1 MDTEKKRQQEQA
13 VLEEIIRCYCHGHH
27 HRRAAGEALC
37 ADCRELASYAAARVR
52 ACPRMASKS
61 FCSICPV
68 HCYTPERH
76 AQIQRVMRYGGPRLL
91 FRHPIMTLRHIYLS
105 WKEKRKSSPAAAA
118 APQK

>member
-1 MDTEKKRQQEQA
+1 MLK
-13 VLEEIIRCYCHGHH
+13 EIIRCYCHGHH

-37 ADCRELASYAAARVR
+37 ADCRELAAYAATRVR

-61 FCSICPV
+61 FCSVCPV
-68 HCYTPERH
+68 HCYTPERR

-118 APQK
+118 ARQK